1 MKILTEIC
9 YFTYIY
15 LFSLKHYNTSTFIG
29 YKCEHLN
36 FLFHGVWKE
45 FIYVQIILSCIVGK
59 LSKTWTN
66 VLYILQVGTNI
77 IPVSVC
83 GGDNQGSADR
93 NKRKRK
99 GGRNG
104 VASVE
109 PDNTSLGIADHLRYL
124 FSNQRML
131 N

>member
-1 MKILTEIC
+1 M
-9 YFTYIY
+9 
-15 LFSLKHYNTSTFIG
+15 
-29 YKCEHLN
+29 
-36 FLFHGVWKE
+36 
-45 FIYVQIILSCIVGK
+45 GK

-77 IPVSVC
+77 IPVSIC

-124 FSNQRML
+124 FSNPKNVELMQWWNLDKHNKADGKLRHL
-131 N
+131 SDAR